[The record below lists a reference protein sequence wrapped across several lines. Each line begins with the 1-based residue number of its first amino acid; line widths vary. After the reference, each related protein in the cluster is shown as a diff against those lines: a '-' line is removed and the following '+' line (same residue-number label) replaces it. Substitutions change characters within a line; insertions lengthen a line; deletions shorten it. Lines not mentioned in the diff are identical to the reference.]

1 MLNLPVQKISPT
13 NVPHRKGILRFHRS
27 LSLGAWFGRSP
38 AGIQGKR
45 VSDDLDL
52 IRGMA
57 AVAVLI
63 YHVRYRFFYDY
74 ADVQNA
80 NWISKSFYGITSFG
94 HDAVI
99 VFFVLSGYFISAS
112 VLRDGAKHRW
122 SWKRYSVSRLTR
134 LYLVLI
140 PGLLLTLFWDGLGL
154 KLFPDSPVYT
164 GAKQPWINDFYP
176 IANCINVKT
185 VAANAVFLQTV
196 VEPPLGSNVALW
208 SLSYEFWYY
217 FLFPL
222 AILALIWPTS
232 KAKSLASLALV
243 AILLTCLGPR
253 IALYF
258 PIWLLGAAVCI
269 LPPIRSWHR
278 PHSVRSSWLAIGLFC
293 SALAVTHLEA
303 GRRLLNGAVVAL
315 DYVNGILFALVLYF
329 LIHNQSP
336 EKSGPYSR
344 ISRTLAGFSYTLYLV
359 HLPLLVFLRAA
370 FVREVPWRVNLGNI
384 GWTIAISLGCVAYAY
399 LISQFTEAKT
409 NAVRNYVMARLAPT
423 KTSVPTCDQISVFVH
438 EPIEIDRHYITNAE
452 LQLPVEDSSP
462 AEVSL

>member
-1 MLNLPVQKISPT
+1 MFRLSVQAISPT
-13 NVPHRKGILRFHRS
+13 KAQHRKGILRVHRS

-38 AGIQGKR
+38 ADIQGKR

-52 IRGMA
+52 IRGVA
-57 AVAVLI
+57 AIAVLI

-80 NWISKSFYGITSFG
+80 NWISKFFYGITSFG

-112 VLRDGAKHRW
+112 VLRDGAKDRW

-154 KLFPDSPVYT
+154 KLFSDSPVYT

-185 VAANAVFLQTV
+185 VAANAMFLQTV

-222 AILALIWPTS
+222 AVLAVIWPTS
-232 KAKSLASLALV
+232 KAKSLASLALA
-243 AILLTCLGPR
+243 AIVLTCLGAR
-253 IALYF
+253 IAPLLSDLAAGSRSVHSSTNSF
-258 PIWLLGAAVCI
+258 LEPIALRANQ
-269 LPPIRSWHR
+269 
-278 PHSVRSSWLAIGLFC
+278 LA
-293 SALAVTHLEA
+293 SN
-303 GRRLLNGAVVAL
+303 R
-315 DYVNGILFALVLYF
+315 LVL
-329 LIHNQSP
+329 
-336 EKSGPYSR
+336 
-344 ISRTLAGFSYTLYLV
+344 
-359 HLPLLVFLRAA
+359 
-370 FVREVPWRVNLGNI
+370 
-384 GWTIAISLGCVAYAY
+384 
-399 LISQFTEAKT
+399 
-409 NAVRNYVMARLAPT
+409 
-423 KTSVPTCDQISVFVH
+423 
-438 EPIEIDRHYITNAE
+438 
-452 LQLPVEDSSP
+452 
-462 AEVSL
+462 